1 MNENPTSGPRK
12 SILAAL
18 ALVTLAAGSARA
30 QTPTNE
36 TPPAGAVEATPP
48 APPPP
53 PPPAALAPVPA
64 PSPPPAPPLA
74 PPAQVPANGGSRQP
88 EGNVEPNGAG
98 PNFESTW
105 FTRTPLKITLG
116 AGENTWSIA
125 FFGTIEAD
133 YITDSTRSYNE
144 IIGGNLVARGD
155 TYEGTVGRTQFSMRN
170 TRVGLLLDSPKI
182 AGVTPSAVFQGD
194 FGGNQPGTPYVIPG
208 AQVGSTIS
216 ENAYYNSPTFR
227 IRHAYLTL
235 RNPYVDVLAGHTFDV
250 FGFQNFYTV
259 TSLLGIPNQVSTR
272 TAQFRLSRTFGAGGP
287 ISLDVAL
294 EAARPVQRDSMV
306 PDAMA
311 GLRHAGAPPGGQQLE
326 GDHDAGCRG
335 HHRGAAFALRVRR
348 QPPVQAERVHAAA
361 RAGFEPHHGLGRVGG
376 PVRAHHPGG
385 ARQRSREPGLDR
397 RLVRVRHRHRR
408 PHLRRRQRALPDAA
422 ELDAVQPAA
431 GVHGRHRQRS
441 GDVRHLRRGPH
452 HRLVRVQGRAP
463 VLLPGQRPSAA
474 GGELQPGALE
484 QPRQAV
490 PAGRRRDRAAG
501 QRRQHDDVHRRHP
514 DVGRDA
520 GGALRP
526 LGPVHAG
533 HVPGRQQAAQHP
545 RHRPGALHVL
555 KSRRR
560 ARMLPV

>member
-1 MNENPTSGPRK
+1 MNANPTSGPRK
-12 SILAAL
+12 SMLAAL

-36 TPPAGAVEATPP
+36 PVAPPVEATPP
-48 APPPP
+48 APPP

-74 PPAQVPANGGSRQP
+74 PPAQIPANGGAGSRQP
-88 EGNVEPNGAG
+88 EGNVEPSGAG

-105 FTRTPLKITLG
+105 FTRTPLKFTLG
-116 AGENTWSIA
+116 SGEQTWSIA

-170 TRVGLLLDSPKI
+170 TRVGLLLDSPRI

-227 IRHAYLTL
+227 VRHAYLTL
-235 RNPYVDVLAGHTFDV
+235 RNPYVDVLAGQTFDV

-294 EAARPVQRDSMV
+294 EAARPVQRDSQV

-311 GLRHAGAPPGGQQLE
+311 GLRLAVNGWKGITTP
-326 GDHDAGCRG
+326 
-335 HHRGAAFALRVRR
+335 GAAVTIAAPLSISVSGVSRQFKLNAFTPPPAQASNHTTGWGLSVDLFA
-348 QPPVQAERVHAAA
+348 PIIPAVHANDRGNRASIVGSFVIGTGIADLISAGGNA
-361 RAGFEPHHGLGRVGG
+361 RFPTLPNSMQYNPPPAYTADIDNGLVTFDLFGVAHTIDWYAFKGGLQYYFPGSGRLLLAGNFSL
-376 PVRAHHPGG
+376 AHSNNLAKLYPRGG
-385 ARQRSREPGLDR
+385 AEIELLGSVANTSLSTDGTLMWDATPAVRFGISGQYTQVTYLDGNK
-397 RLVRVRHRHRR
+397 
-408 PHLRRRQRALPDAA
+408 PHNIRGIGQALYTF
-422 ELDAVQPAA
+422 
-431 GVHGRHRQRS
+431 
-441 GDVRHLRRGPH
+441 
-452 HRLVRVQGRAP
+452 
-463 VLLPGQRPSAA
+463 
-474 GGELQPGALE
+474 
-484 QPRQAV
+484 
-490 PAGRRRDRAAG
+490 
-501 QRRQHDDVHRRHP
+501 
-514 DVGRDA
+514 
-520 GGALRP
+520 
-526 LGPVHAG
+526 
-533 HVPGRQQAAQHP
+533 
-545 RHRPGALHVL
+545 
-555 KSRRR
+555 
-560 ARMLPV
+560 